1 MFFFQLFYVIII
13 HIEQRKAIMK
23 NLFRILCGVS
33 VMSMIPAVAGAVGT
47 YYNGN
52 LYQNPQQRYSRGGY
66 YNSYGYGSGRNNYAQ
81 GAYGNQYNKQ
91 YGVERQLGT
100 QKQQMQNKKQAQQT
114 TVKQGLVL
122 DAGISHEIGNWEFD
136 MNNAGSKLHYD
147 NLAWNVF
154 DAKGVY
160 YFGDN
165 TKMQISAGFK
175 YGKQYG
181 DSPMIDDD
189 ISSDKAIKTVYYGDD
204 EYAIP
209 VTVNDAG
216 GYDFFEGLF
225 LEGNPAMSIGTSK
238 DGSQLGYNF
247 AFGLTDYFT
256 WGKMKITPSVGYR
269 YFKHKL
275 TTQNNKGTAVG
286 VFSATLDAD
295 GNPADVMVTCVTMSG
310 SDEMQCVP
318 YIISGDL
325 DKKNGIIGFELED
338 GANTVY
344 SPLYGG
350 LVEVKEGFYYTLLA
364 GGPFFD
370 TPGTYYYEQPGTSHE
385 YETEWY
391 GPYLAL
397 DMEYQINQNN
407 LFTGGIEFGLPIYDS
422 KGNQP
427 YRWDW
432 AHPTSV
438 EDKGDFGDAYHL
450 GLNANWKTAITD
462 STYLSLGFTFD
473 YYKVSDA
480 TATTYLNGSVYQKD
494 LDDVNDIISNYDEY
508 LDLGYKLASLAD
520 YVLLQSE
527 LNALR
532 SAGWKIEDKKEI
544 NSIYKSMG
552 IRVGISMRF

>member
-33 VMSMIPAVAGAVGT
+33 VMSMIPAIAGAVGT

-81 GAYGNQYNKQ
+81 GAYGNQYNNQ
-91 YGVERQLGT
+91 YGVERQLGM

-122 DAGISHEIGNWEFD
+122 DAGVSHEMGSWEFD
-136 MNNAGSKLHYD
+136 MNNAGSRLHYD

-165 TKMQISAGFK
+165 TKMQINAGFR
-175 YGKQYG
+175 YGMQYG

-189 ISSDKAIKTVYYGDD
+189 ISSNTAIQAVYYGDG
-204 EYAIP
+204 YAIP
-209 VTVNDAG
+209 VTLNDAG
-216 GYDFFEGLF
+216 DYGFFEGLF

-238 DGSQLGYNF
+238 DGSQLGYNI
-247 AFGLTDYFT
+247 ALGLTDYFT

-269 YFKHKL
+269 YFRHKL
-275 TTQNNKGTAVG
+275 TTQNNKGAAIG
-286 VFSATLDAD
+286 VFSATADAD
-295 GNPADVMVTCVTMSG
+295 GNPASVMVTCLTMSG

-318 YIISGDL
+318 YIISGELL
-325 DKKNGIIGFELED
+325 DQEYGVVGYVFPGGI
-338 GANTVY
+338 

-350 LVEVKEGFYYTLLA
+350 LLEITDDVYYTLNA
-364 GGPFFD
+364 GGPYLD

-407 LFTGGIEFGLPIYDS
+407 VFTGGIEFGLPIYDS
-422 KGNQP
+422 KGDQP

-462 STYLSLGFTFD
+462 SAYLSLGFTFD

-480 TATTYLNGSVYQKD
+480 TATTYLNGSVYQEQ
-494 LDDVNDIISNYDEY
+494 LDVVNYIVSNYDDIVAAGHV
-508 LDLGYKLASLAD
+508 LSPLAD
-520 YVLLQSE
+520 YVQAQSDY
-527 LNALR
+527 NALR
-532 SAGWKIEDKKEI
+532 SAGWKIEEKKEI